1 MATFSKQF
9 LSSSINS
16 SFNGLPI
23 ELKTS
28 GTYPFADAY
37 GTGIHTPSSG
47 TTELE
52 EIWLYGS
59 NTNSS
64 EKVVV
69 LQMGNTGSQYEVVQS
84 LAGRSGLTLL
94 VPGIVIGK
102 IDSLSGVTFP
112 AAGCQVAGYVGGTGD
127 AATSGVTIIGYV
139 NRISGSV

>member
-16 SFNGLPI
+16 SYNGLPI

-28 GTYPFADAY
+28 GT
-37 GTGIHTPSSG
+37 